1 MPDPDRPTFRVVG
14 PSPKPVD
21 RRGPGLAVIAIAVY
35 ALLFLA
41 ALWLFK
47 YRAAD
52 ARNRAPRPPAPDR
65 QSLLSGDGLAEPA
78 RARYLARLESERCDC
93 GCDMTLSA
101 CLARDRTCV
110 RSPELAGAR
119 MQASIR

>member
-1 MPDPDRPTFRVVG
+1 MPDPDRPSFRLVGRSPEPVV
-14 PSPKPVD
+14 
-21 RRGPGLAVIAIAVY
+21 RRGPGLAVVAIAVY

-41 ALWLFK
+41 ALWFFK

-52 ARNRAPRPPAPDR
+52 TRNRNPRPPAPDR
-65 QSLLSGDGLAEPA
+65 QSLLSGAGLAEPA
-78 RARYLARLESERCDC
+78 RARYLEKLGSERCDC
-93 GCDMTLSA
+93 GCDMTLRA